1 MNLEEIKNTIEALE
15 ESSTT
20 FGNCE
25 KLASL
30 YICREYLTKK
40 SEPASKEPKE
50 EEVEKEINDIL
61 PQYRSYCDIKRKY
74 QLQEIGKEPVIS
86 SMKKVCTEIEEFI
99 QILYS
104 STDMKEERTQIHNML
119 AELHSSF

>member
-1 MNLEEIKNTIEALE
+1 MNIEEIQNTIEALE

-30 YICREYLTKK
+30 YICREYLTKDKK
-40 SEPASKEPKE
+40 STLE
-50 EEVEKEINDIL
+50 ETNPEVEQEYNDIL
-61 PQYRSYCDIKRKY
+61 PQYQQYCKVKRRY
-74 QLQEIGKEPVIS
+74 QLHEVTEDLVIS
-86 SMKKVCTEIEEFI
+86 SMMNVCTEIKEFI

-104 STDMKEERTQIHNML
+104 NTDMKDERTQIHNML
-119 AELHSSF
+119 LELSSKF